1 MSANL
6 TSEMRN
12 IDRVVVLINEC
23 KKMGIEVKAPDLN
36 ISFEDFRPIDKQSI
50 SYGLNAI
57 KNVGSKALETIIEE
71 RKENGIYK
79 TIFDLCSRV
88 DLQKVNKRVLESLIM
103 SGSLD
108 SIEGKR
114 SEQFLSVD
122 DAIKYGQQMQ
132 NQTNLNQ
139 VDLFGSSNA
148 QNDLIKTPDLQPAQT
163 WSKKS
168 P

>member
-71 RKENGIYK
+71 RKENGI
-79 TIFDLCSRV
+79 L
-88 DLQKVNKRVLESLIM
+88 
-103 SGSLD
+103 
-108 SIEGKR
+108 
-114 SEQFLSVD
+114 
-122 DAIKYGQQMQ
+122 
-132 NQTNLNQ
+132 
-139 VDLFGSSNA
+139 
-148 QNDLIKTPDLQPAQT
+148 
-163 WSKKS
+163 
-168 P
+168 